1 MEKNTKSLAE
11 FLADE
16 NLEKS
21 AEEKVKEKEAPKV
34 AETKKEPVL
43 IGGNLS
49 AIKMDSKQPTKD
61 SGIIPALSPEDRASI
76 RKSLF
81 DQKEVHTKLVEH
93 YIDVLLKCGYSQ
105 DEIKSMTY
113 TKIMDLGRALEADM
127 AEGTLGDAEDER
139 EKIENPPE
147 VPTNEKIDTAVKTE
161 EKKAEII
168 PVKTEEK
175 EEVVDNEVK
184 DEVTPP
190 NLKELLKTNENI
202 YVHYTEK
209 PLNAYR
215 RNIQTKNR
223 KLIERQK
230 RGRNIQVY
238 LPNSNIKLAVYELHQ
253 PSVIQ
258 EIFTVEASQTITAK
272 RKTLQTILE
281 RSSVIAADGEDVTV
295 DGLMNFISQD
305 DIPYI
310 YLAAAVA
317 NAVKEIPLKV
327 MCRRCRTESMIT
339 LDSNTLIAKAMQ
351 DIPDNIIADF
361 REDDKFEDQIN
372 KSLANKVA
380 VVEDTDALV
389 RIELKNPSIRTHVL
403 MGESARAYV
412 VEAFANLLPQ
422 ELLYAP
428 MDTKFEFLFNLAN
441 SDIGRA
447 VQACIVAQF
456 VEKITFYNFKA
467 VEGTEWNDDRNIE
480 IEYTLDDTMEA
491 IIDAIASLEK
501 STYEVMQKVIE
512 EQFVNQK
519 LSISTGS
526 WSCSNPKCKHIQ
538 ETNVEG
544 LELLMSSLLIKM

>member
-11 FLADE
+11 FLQDE
-16 NLEKS
+16 GLGS
-21 AEEKVKEKEAPKV
+21 TEERQKDETVAV

-49 AIKMDSKQPTKD
+49 AIKMESKQHTKD

-93 YIDVLLKCGYSQ
+93 YIDILLKCGYSQ

-113 TKIMDLGRALEADM
+113 TKIMNLGRALEADM
-127 AEGTLGDAEDER
+127 AEGTVGDAENER

-147 VPTNEKIDTAVKTE
+147 VPTNEKIDTAVKTT
-161 EKKAEII
+161 EKTAEII
-168 PVKTEEK
+168 PVKTEENRGV
-175 EEVVDNEVK
+175 ENDVK
-184 DEVTPP
+184 DESTPP
-190 NLKELLKTNENI
+190 NLKELLKTNESV
-202 YVHYTEK
+202 YVYYTDK
-209 PLNAYR
+209 PLNSYR
-215 RNIQTKNR
+215 RNIQNKNR
-223 KLIERQK
+223 KLLERQK
-230 RGRNIQVY
+230 RGKAIQVY
-238 LPNSNIKLAVYELHQ
+238 LPNSNIKLAVYEILQ

-281 RSSVIAADGEDVTV
+281 RSSVLSSDGEDVTV
-295 DGLMNFISQD
+295 DALMNFISQD

-317 NAVKEIPLKV
+317 NSIKEIPLKV

-351 DIPDNIIADF
+351 DIPDSLIADY
-361 REDDKFEDQIN
+361 RKDDKFEEQIT
-372 KSLANKVA
+372 KSLANKIA
-380 VVEDTDALV
+380 IVEDNKALV
-389 RIELKNPSIRTHVL
+389 RIELKNPSIRTHIL

-428 MDTKFEFLFNLAN
+428 IDTKFEFLFNLAN

-447 VQACIVAQF
+447 IQACIVAQF
-456 VEKITFYNFKA
+456 VEKITFYNFDTIN
-467 VEGTEWNDDRNIE
+467 GTEWNDDRNIE

-491 IIDAIASLEK
+491 IIDAISALEK

-519 LSISTGS
+519 LSISTGN
-526 WSCSNPKCKHIQ
+526 WSCSNPKCKHVQ